1 MADVRHAPAG
11 VVAEL
16 ERGLR
21 WHESGRS
28 GDGLKPETVAWA
40 RRLANG
46 ERISLTRWC
55 TLFARALD
63 GLDLAV
69 PRGVVYGFLGPNGAG
84 KTTLMRLLVGLIRPD
99 AGEIELAPIDTSIV
113 PNSGPTVASR
123 TVMVVGGLVAK
134 AARRLRE
141 VVRTEWLPYARARRP
156 AR

>member
-46 ERISLTRWC
+46 ERISLEKAVKMRAW
-55 TLFARALD
+55 LARHRRNKQAEGYRIL
-63 GLDLAV
+63 GN
-69 PRGVVYGFLGPNGAG
+69 GVDRR
-84 KTTLMRLLVGLIRPD
+84 MSRLLAEAVMRADRGL
-99 AGEIELAPIDTSIV
+99 
-113 PNSGPTVASR
+113 
-123 TVMVVGGLVAK
+123 
-134 AARRLRE
+134 
-141 VVRTEWLPYARARRP
+141 
-156 AR
+156 